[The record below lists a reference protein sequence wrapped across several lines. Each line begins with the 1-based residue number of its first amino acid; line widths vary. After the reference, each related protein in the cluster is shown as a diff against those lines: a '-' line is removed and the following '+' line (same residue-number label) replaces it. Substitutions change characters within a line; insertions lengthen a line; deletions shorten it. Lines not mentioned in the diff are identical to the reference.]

1 MLMRITLRQLMIFK
15 AICSEKQ
22 ISKAAK
28 MMHMSTPAVSMAL
41 KELES
46 SLGCRLFERAS
57 GGLELN
63 AHGKVILPY
72 ANEMLSK
79 GNELEKLFNFS
90 EDCVKGCLVIGSSK
104 TVGNYVL
111 SRKIPLFKDKFPDV
125 KIKLI
130 IDNSLT
136 IEKMVSEKEI
146 DLGFIDA
153 KPASKNLL
161 CEQWMQ
167 DNLCIV
173 SGHSHPLANKKFS
186 NTLLSEQLWIFDHES
201 SLSHIR
207 AVQLL
212 KSLNVYV
219 RNDICMSTIGAIKR
233 AIGTGIGLSVLP
245 YIAIKEELERGELCL
260 IDLEGW
266 DYKRTYWSIQRESD
280 GLSLQSNSFMNFLN
294 NE

>member
-1 MLMRITLRQLMIFK
+1 MIFK

-245 YIAIKEELERGELCL
+245 YIAIKEELERGELFL